1 MTDDRL
7 RPPRRPARPPSGR
20 RLTGRP
26 AVFHAYRRRRRLLW
40 WIIPAVIGTLVLA
53 LLTGAIRTDN
63 RRLAAYFDQ
72 ARPLL
77 RDTGEAAG
85 SFSNLVRNQF
95 GTITRDDFDSLVD
108 RLHSQ
113 VLDNRRAF
121 SLLER
126 PPAAEA
132 AAGLQ
137 TLAFRSWSVGLDQFR
152 AAVLQLVDDPLA
164 TAPVDSLASA
174 IADMRVGDL
183 LYELS
188 HDNALS
194 LIDDLDVTIGELP
207 QVAFV
212 SSDPVL
218 LNADILARAVRNS
231 TAMAMRSDVGVL
243 QVVFDPLPTGAQGQN
258 GEMIFP
264 ADDRLRFSAVIG
276 NRGNVDQ
283 KSLFLSANF
292 RNEEGVIST
301 QDSRG
306 MDLAAGE
313 NRSVLFDAVP
323 VEPGRTYSLSF
334 NLTVADDE
342 VNAEDNTWE
351 SGIRFNPAG

>member
-1 MTDDRL
+1 M
-7 RPPRRPARPPSGR
+7 
-20 RLTGRP
+20 
-26 AVFHAYRRRRRLLW
+26 FHHYRRRRRWMW
-40 WIIPAVIGTLVLA
+40 WVIPGVIGVVILA
-53 LLTGAIRTDN
+53 LLTGVIRTDN

-77 RDTGEAAG
+77 QDTAAAAD

-95 GTITRDDFDSLVD
+95 GTITRDDFDSLMT
-108 RLHSQ
+108 RLYSQ
-113 VLDNRRAF
+113 VTDNRNDFAR
-121 SLLER
+121 LER
-126 PPAAEA
+126 TDSARASA
-132 AAGLQ
+132 DLQ
-137 TLAFRSWSVGLDQFR
+137 SLAFRSWALGLDQFR
-152 AAVLQLVDDPLA
+152 ISVLQLVDDPLA
-164 TAPVDSLASA
+164 TAPVDNLAAA
-174 IADMRVGDL
+174 IADMRVADL

-188 HDNALS
+188 YDGALE
-194 LIDDLDVTIGELP
+194 LMDRLDVTVGGLP
-207 QVAFV
+207 EVAFV

-243 QVVFDPLPTGAQGQN
+243 QVVFDPLPTGAQGET

-264 ADDRLRFSAVIG
+264 AADRLRFSAVIG

-306 MDLAAGE
+306 IDLAAGE

-323 VEPGRTYSLSF
+323 VEPGRAYSLSF
-334 NLTVADDE
+334 NLTVVDEE
-342 VNAEDNTWE
+342 VNTTDNTWE
-351 SGIRFNPAG
+351 SGIRFNPTG